1 MNKSKT
7 GDDFLFVVVGLGN
20 PGRAYANTRHNVGFD
35 TIDLLAE
42 RNNIKINKIK
52 FKSVYGEGTIGNEKV
67 LLVKPQTFM
76 NNSGITVRDIY
87 QFYKLPIENIIV
99 IVDDIDI
106 PFATVRI
113 RGKGSAGSH
122 NGLKSIIYL
131 LQRDDFP
138 RVKIGI
144 GKKQDN
150 QDLADFVLSRFSK
163 DDQEIIESS
172 ILTGAESV
180 EAIIKEGLDQAMNKF
195 NTKGNKAQD

>member
-1 MNKSKT
+1 M
-7 GDDFLFVVVGLGN
+7 FVVVGLGN
-20 PGRAYANTRHNVGFD
+20 PGKEYTNTRHNIGFD

-52 FKSVYGEGTIGNEKV
+52 FKSVYGEGIIGSEKV
-67 LLVKPQTFM
+67 LLVKPQTYM

-87 QFYKLPIENIIV
+87 NFYKVPIDNIIV

-106 PFATVRI
+106 DFAAVRI
-113 RGKGSAGSH
+113 KRKGSAGSH

-144 GKKQDN
+144 GKKHEN
-150 QDLADFVLSRFSK
+150 QDLANFVLSRFPK
-163 DDQEIIESS
+163 EEREIIEIS

-180 EAIIKEGLDQAMNKF
+180 EAIIKHGIEQAMNEF
-195 NTKGNKAQD
+195 NTKGNRAQD